1 MFLYAFWVGIVKK
14 SHVDYEMILLTTYL
28 NCKVGTTYFKYLELP
43 IGDYK
48 KIRFFFIIDRIRA
61 CLSH

>member
-1 MFLYAFWVGIVKK
+1 MFLYAFRVGIVKK

-48 KIRFFFIIDRIRA
+48 KIRF
-61 CLSH
+61 